1 MDLKKLFPISYNKS
15 LLIALVVYIAVAIV
29 AGLLIGFAGLIT
41 GWIPVVGAI
50 VGWCLRIISAI
61 VEIYVIGGIIVK
73 ILLTLKVIK

>member
-50 VGWCLRIISAI
+50 GGWCLRILSTL
-61 VEIYVIGGIIVK
+61 VEIYVISGIIVK

>member
-50 VGWCLRIISAI
+50 VGWILRIVSAI
-61 VEIYVIGGIIVK
+61 VEIYVISGIIVK
-73 ILLTLKVIK
+73 ILLALKVIK

>member
-50 VGWCLRIISAI
+50 VGWVLRIVSVI
-61 VEIYVIGGIIVK
+61 VEIYVISGIIVK
-73 ILLTLKVIK
+73 ILLALKVIK